1 MFKKSKAVDQ
11 VDDVTFNAPFYLRNA
26 SVNDVK
32 VHLDGQPDGSFVIRD
47 SVSQPGNFQL
57 SYMLGGAVKNVHI
70 EGSKDGVHFAKS
82 VLKFVCLTELVR
94 NYCEQENGDIACLLT
109 TQVNL
114 GPVID
119 GKTLKKQIKNR
130 GKGGGP
136 GGPGGGAAGGD
147 WRVADVCTWLKKE
160 GMGEYASSFQKNNID
175 GPALLALDENDLKD
189 LGVAKVGDRRKLEKA
204 IADLNQHLNG
214 GGPPPGGG
222 GPPQGGGAPQGGAGP
237 SPVATVGLVARNV
250 GGQVKIF
257 DIDTGEE
264 VHDIA
269 EHQQRK
275 EARKAAA
282 AQQAPP
288 PRPAPAAAPAAAPP
302 PAAAAS
308 GGGGGGD
315 FQNEY
320 WYDQALAKGDIAG
333 RLQGWPNGTF
343 VVRDSASSPGSF
355 GLSYMFNGSVA
366 GKLIQP
372 SGDGGFQLKG
382 APKAFPTM
390 AACMDYYVNNS
401 SGALKCKLVYPSQGS
416 PPAQAAPP
424 PAAAGMPVWNCLTNT
439 KEQALAKI
447 KGKPAGAFVIR
458 PSDKAFAAISMV
470 KVDGTSMFHQ
480 HIEEGPQGLCL
491 KKSTMHTADLDAF
504 VAHYCSGAQTDL
516 PCPLIDNY

>member
-1 MFKKSKAVDQ
+1 M
-11 VDDVTFNAPFYLRNA
+11 
-26 SVNDVK
+26 
-32 VHLDGQPDGSFVIRD
+32 
-47 SVSQPGNFQL
+47 
-57 SYMLGGAVKNVHI
+57 
-70 EGSKDGVHFAKS
+70 
-82 VLKFVCLTELVR
+82 CLTELVR

-257 DIDTGEE
+257 DKATGLE

-269 EHQQRK
+269 LHQQRK
-275 EARKAAA
+275 TAMMLMN
-282 AQQAPP
+282 
-288 PRPAPAAAPAAAPP
+288 
-302 PAAAAS
+302 
-308 GGGGGGD
+308 D
-315 FQNEY
+315 MTM
-320 WYDQALAKGDIAG
+320 D
-333 RLQGWPNGTF
+333 
-343 VVRDSASSPGSF
+343 DS
-355 GLSYMFNGSVA
+355 
-366 GKLIQP
+366 
-372 SGDGGFQLKG
+372 D
-382 APKAFPTM
+382 
-390 AACMDYYVNNS
+390 D
-401 SGALKCKLVYPSQGS
+401 
-416 PPAQAAPP
+416 
-424 PAAAGMPVWNCLTNT
+424 
-439 KEQALAKI
+439 
-447 KGKPAGAFVIR
+447 
-458 PSDKAFAAISMV
+458 D
-470 KVDGTSMFHQ
+470 D
-480 HIEEGPQGLCL
+480 
-491 KKSTMHTADLDAF
+491 DA
-504 VAHYCSGAQTDL
+504 YE
-516 PCPLIDNY
+516 

>member
-1 MFKKSKAVDQ
+1 MFKKAKAVDH
-11 VDDVTFNAPFYLRNA
+11 VDDITFNAPWYLRNA

-32 VHLDGQPDGSFVIRD
+32 QYLDGQPDGSFVIRD

-70 EGSKDGVHFAKS
+70 EGSKDGVHFARS

-94 NYCEQENGDIACLLT
+94 NYCEHDNGDISCLLHT
-109 TQVNL
+109 ETDL
-114 GPVID
+114 GPPID
-119 GKTLKKQIKNR
+119 AKTLKKMIKNR
-130 GKGGGP
+130 GKGGGVV
-136 GGPGGGAAGGD
+136 GGGGAAGGD
-147 WRVADVCTWLKKE
+147 WRVNDVCTWLKKE

-175 GPALLALDENDLKD
+175 GPALLALDESDLKD

-204 IADLNQHLNG
+204 ISDLNQHLNG
-214 GGPPPGGG
+214 GPPPQ
-222 GPPQGGGAPQGGAGP
+222 GPPQGGAPPQGGGP

-250 GGQVKIF
+250 NGQVKIF

-275 EARKAAA
+275 
-282 AQQAPP
+282 QQRQEQQQQMQQAPPSSAAPP
-288 PRPAPAAAPAAAPP
+288 PRPAPAAAPP
-302 PAAAAS
+302 PAAAPA
-308 GGGGGGD
+308 GD
-315 FQNEY
+315 DGFEGEY
-320 WYDQALAKGDIAG
+320 WYDKTLAKADIAG

-372 SGDGGFQLKG
+372 SADGGFQLKG
-382 APKAFPTM
+382 APKSYPTLS
-390 AACMDYYVNNS
+390 ACMDYYVNNS
-401 SGALKCKLVYPSQGS
+401 SGALKCKLVYPSPGS
-416 PPAQAAPP
+416 PPAQVAPP
-424 PAAAGMPVWNCLTNT
+424 PAADGMPAWNCLTNT

-447 KGKPAGAFVIR
+447 KGKPPGAFVIR
-458 PSDKAFAAISMV
+458 PSDKAYAAMSMI
-470 KVDGTSMFHQ
+470 KPDGTSTFHQ

-491 KKSTMHTADLDAF
+491 KKSTVHTPDLPAF
-504 VAHYCSGAQTDL
+504 VAHYCSSAQTDL
-516 PCPLIDNY
+516 PCVLIDNY